1 MTIAVGIRAACS
13 GLLLLLASVPASA
26 QEIVAPPGVAVT
38 WVAAS
43 NGMIPPGAVPG
54 GVEQPPGG
62 EPLFVCRVRRGDA
75 VLPGKIRP
83 EFRGC
88 NVGVGRSE
96 TMVGDYEVAV
106 GRGRWGGG
114 AGAGG
119 ARPPTAGCRP
129 GRCARGRKAGPK
141 AVARFIA
148 AVPPG
153 PRAAAAF
160 TPACCAGAPAAV
172 RCRGADGCSP
182 SGATRCWFSV
192 RAGRGGRAALA
203 SRRRRV

>member
-106 GRGRWGGG
+106 GRGRW
-114 AGAGG
+114 
-119 ARPPTAGCRP
+119 
-129 GRCARGRKAGPK
+129 RKAANGRVP
-141 AVARFIA
+141 ARA
-148 AVPPG
+148 
-153 PRAAAAF
+153 
-160 TPACCAGAPAAV
+160 
-172 RCRGADGCSP
+172 
-182 SGATRCWFSV
+182 V
-192 RAGRGGRAALA
+192 RAGQESRAEGGRTLYSCRATWPEGSSGLHPGML
-203 SRRRRV
+203 RRGARGCAVPWGGWVFTVRRYEVLVER